1 MEENGLKTPNSAST
15 DFHIEWNFGLMG
27 GGKGSG
33 DLNFFC
39 EYFDYWEGPYLRR
52 KKPYDEERC

>member
-15 DFHIEWNFGLMG
+15 DFHIEWNLGLMG

-33 DLNFFC
+33 DLGKIIFC
-39 EYFDYWEGPYLRR
+39 EYFRGPYLGR